1 MVCAVNIGD
10 LSNECDVPTQTIRF
24 YEKRGLL
31 PEPQRQP
38 NGYRIYDGTAIDRIA
53 FIRRAQGAG
62 LTLTEIGG
70 VLDVRAEG
78 LTPCT
83 HVSQLLTA
91 KLSDVEVRMRELR
104 ILRRELTAL
113 IDRGEQLD
121 PADCTEGEICNI
133 LGPTSPN

>member
-1 MVCAVNIGD
+1 MVKIVNIGD

-38 NGYRIYDGTAIDRIA
+38 NGYRIYDQAAIDRIA

-62 LTLTEIGG
+62 LTLTEISG

-121 PADCTEGEICNI
+121 PADCTDGEICHI
-133 LGPTSPN
+133 LGPTSTK